1 MQKDR
6 NISADCLE
14 REMPY
19 LTLWMESGLKL
30 MEAQL
35 ISAETRFHSNS
46 SLMVSVWSL

>member
-14 REMPY
+14 REIPC
-19 LTLWMESGLKL
+19 LILWMESGLKL

-46 SLMVSVWSL
+46 FLIISVWSL